1 MYIHIYISIYLSSMR
16 KPILLEIQ
24 FEFELVETTTKNHN
38 KQKTKTQ
45 KKQCFGGLPRDYL
58 DLAMFRLAWRHFF
71 DV

>member
-1 MYIHIYISIYLSSMR
+1 MR

-45 KKQCFGGLPRDYL
+45 KKQLPWDYL
-58 DLAMFRLAWRHFF
+58 DLAMFRLAWRHYFWCF
-71 DV
+71 DP

>member
-38 KQKTKTQ
+38 KQKNKNTKKTM
-45 KKQCFGGLPRDYL
+45 FWGTTSGLL
-58 DLAMFRLAWRHFF
+58 GSSHVQTSLETFF
-71 DV
+71 